1 VADHRIDATRGSE
14 GDVKNSQIYAIMGA
28 VYLAPHMSKAVCI
41 GVGVYMVLCS
51 LYAMWREA

>member
-1 VADHRIDATRGSE
+1 
-14 GDVKNSQIYAIMGA
+14 VKNSQIYAIMGA